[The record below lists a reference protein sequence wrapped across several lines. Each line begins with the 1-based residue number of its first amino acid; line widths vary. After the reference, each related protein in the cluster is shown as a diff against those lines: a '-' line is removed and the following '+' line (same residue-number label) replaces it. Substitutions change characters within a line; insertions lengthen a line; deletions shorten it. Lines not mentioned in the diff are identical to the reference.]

1 MALSDMMRH
10 WQSIKLQY
18 EDCIIFYRLGDFYEM
33 FFEDAQEAS
42 KILELTLTGRD
53 CGLEERAPMCGVPYH
68 AAENYIAKLVENG
81 KKVAICEQLTEP
93 TKGVKLVERDV
104 IRVVTQ
110 GTLLNDGQI
119 DEKSNNFLCSV
130 FCDDKYCSISWCD
143 ITTGDFFVEDL
154 SPYNENKLIDALVR
168 VNPSQIIA
176 STKIFKLSGNFSAV
190 IHGVLPR
197 FELYKDYA
205 YSYNNAKNLL
215 LNQFN
220 VSSLNAFIPEENK
233 GLVCVSGALI
243 EYLNETQKQ
252 ILKNIIKLNNFEGE
266 NCLKLDGSALNNLEI
281 LSSNRDRKS
290 YGSLF
295 WAIDNTKTSM
305 GARYLKSQLVAPLKD
320 LELIKYR
327 QQGVKDLFDDT
338 LTREGV
344 IDLLRNVKDLERLI
358 GKLTNNVA
366 SPRDLLSI
374 NETLLA
380 VSPLKMLIVGHR
392 SKALNDIYANLGDY
406 EEICKILSSAISE
419 NPPINIKDCGF
430 VKDGFDKNLDELRNL
445 KSNGTKRI
453 EEMELSEKEKTGI
466 KTLKIKY
473 NKVFGYFI
481 EVSNSFKDQVPYNYV
496 RKQTLTNG
504 ERFITEELK
513 KFEEDVLTCNEKILA
528 IETEIFKKIKNLLL
542 DNVSSLLKTAKC
554 FAFLD
559 FLLSLAI
566 VAKKRAYVMPTMVE
580 EDCELNIVGGRHPV
594 VEAVSKQTFIPN
606 DTSLDLNENR
616 MMVITGPNMAGKS
629 TYMRQVALIVI
640 LAQIGSF
647 VPCKSAQIPIV
658 DKIFTRVGA
667 SDYLIFDQSTFM
679 VEMTEVAKILHNAT
693 KHSLLILDEVGRGT
707 STFDGLSIAWAV
719 VEFLAKNIGA
729 KTLFATHYHELSELE
744 GIIFGVKN
752 YKITVREINGS
763 IVFLRKIMRGS
774 ANKSFGIEVAS
785 LAGVP
790 ENVTKRAKTILKK
803 LEKKDLT
810 IDFSKQTD
818 LEAEEKTFSE
828 VEKIISELNV
838 NAISPLQAF
847 EILIDLKG
855 KLNG

>member
-10 WQSIKLQY
+10 WQSIKHQY

>member
-528 IETEIFKKIKNLLL
+528 IETEIFKKIKNILL